1 MYYIKYFFGSINS
14 KVTKEILSN
23 IQIPLID
30 NRNSYQTHEDKILCK
45 CKTGNFYFGK
55 YNGEKAII
63 KKIDITKDVLILDE
77 FVFWKNMENNNFY
90 LQLIAVDIKYGYA
103 YLIFKDEK
111 LDIEFNLE
119 YILSSQ
125 KEKEKLTISNKILI
139 IKQLLSILNYF
150 NENKIIHR
158 GLRPGIIGL
167 DKEYNMRLM
176 DYGELIDLN
185 TTSEKEIIEEL
196 NKYIPPEYIKDNLIH
211 ETFDIYSFGKILK
224 NLVTNEEILNENI
237 ENISDN
243 NNINKN
249 INPIIMNI
257 IQRCT
262 EEDMNKRIKFDELN
276 YNMELVINEYYINNQ
291 YSDCTIEDFNL
302 NYLKEN
308 NEINEYYQFGKRIED
323 RLDIVIPD
331 LRGNLENKIKQLKLD
346 IINNSDNIYSE
357 LDSIKKN
364 IINKTNKYIQ
374 SSKDIIKTFYDKLF
388 ASSLYMQSTQLS
400 DSTNDIYDIA
410 LKTKGILKDISV
422 LSKLNNPSEYNFFKL
437 NIETTRNEI
446 DELVKK
452 NSIEEDF
459 DLVYKIYE
467 TQYNNYQKYC
477 ELIQEIKDSFK
488 NLKDILDKSI
498 ETNNIKMNKVLAMDF
513 NIGTIKENS
522 EYFKSMN
529 DNIYAK
535 IKENSNLIYI
545 YNYFTKSISSH
556 EIKNDILFNSKCFSF
571 FDKEEN
577 CIYVSGGCPHNDISN
592 VDNSFYKISIKFVPK
607 QENKNKISQNYN
619 IFDFGEYN
627 FTIKNLSPLLNSRY
641 SHCMIRSLKEKSIFI
656 NVGGKNTK
664 TAEVYNIEKDKAVNI
679 HDLPTLCPNPACY
692 EINDNIY
699 LFGNSEFDLSC
710 VYYLDDK
717 FNWIEMD
724 YKMEIGSLK
733 KGMNIINCNNSFYL
747 FGGYDNSR
755 EFSDIY
761 KLNFNGENLNIDF
774 CQNLALSHNCY
785 FNSNAIVIEKK
796 NENEEKKEIVLMMDA
811 TDNIEEIE
819 LNNEKI

>member
-1 MYYIKYFFGSINS
+1 MDYIKYFFGSINS

-30 NRNSYQTHEDKILCK
+30 NRNSYQIYEDKILCK

-196 NKYIPPEYIKDNLIH
+196 NKYIPHEYIKDNLIH

-452 NSIEEDF
+452 NSIDEDF

-498 ETNNIKMNKVLAMDF
+498 EMNNIKMNKVLAMDF

-627 FTIKNLSPLLNSRY
+627 FTIKKLSPLLNSRY

-717 FNWIEMD
+717 FNWVEMD

-733 KGMNIINCNNSFYL
+733 KGMNIINYNNSFYL

-785 FNSNAIVIEKK
+785 FNSNAIMIEKK